1 MKLTIALFFIAFS
14 YSSTFAQTIDNAV
27 RLSTTT
33 GYITARAGAMGLSY
47 SGIADDYAAL
57 YYNPAGLSLLT
68 KHEFSVGL
76 EYMRMN
82 TSTNFLQ
89 TTLPLGSSSVSPTN
103 CGFVFPFKTSIGIA
117 SIAFGYNFEGSFSN
131 TMEING
137 FNTTSSIV
145 QSLMNETNDFAKNL
159 AYQVYLADTLG
170 GNGKLHSP
178 ITGNVQQSA
187 FITERGGIHSFTAGG
202 GISLSKSVSA
212 GINVSGK
219 WGSYTYSNEYKEA
232 DVKNQYSYYDKVNFS
247 TVDFNSLTLNSD
259 INQQFSG
266 VNATIGIQGRF
277 DNTLRLGLTIKTPT
291 LFRIE
296 ETFSRSITAA
306 FDNGENIIPKYPD
319 GDKSYNGRNTYEIVT
334 PFVFGAS
341 LSYHYEWITVSAAAE
356 YNDLTQI
363 HFDEAQPELLRL
375 NNQILKTLNG
385 SLSYSLG
392 AEVEIPSTSLI
403 LRAGYS
409 AVAASYINPIAGE
422 EQNIIGVGAGI
433 YLAPNVRLDLL
444 TRFNSYSHPRA
455 NYTPGGADSQ
465 FVYTS
470 SPVQVSVQFVYRY

>member
-1 MKLTIALFFIAFS
+1 MKLTIVLLLLALG
-14 YSSTFAQTIDNAV
+14 YSSSSAQTIDDAV
-27 RLSTTT
+27 RYSTTT

-68 KHEFSVGL
+68 KNEFSVGL

-89 TTLPLGSSSVSPTN
+89 TTSQLGTSSVSPTN
-103 CGFVFPFKTSIGIA
+103 CGFVFPFKTGTGIA
-117 SIAFGYNFEGSFSN
+117 AIALGYNYEGSFVN
-131 TMEING
+131 TMEFSA

-145 QSLMNETNDFAKNL
+145 QSLMSETNDFAKNL

-187 FITERGGIHSFTAGG
+187 FITERGGMHSFTAGG

-219 WGSYTYSNEYKEA
+219 WGSYTYANEYKEA
-232 DVKNQYSYYDKVNFS
+232 DTRNLYMVNDKINFTS
-247 TVDFNSLTLNSD
+247 VDFTSLTLNSD
-259 INQQFSG
+259 INQQVSG

-277 DNTLRLGLTIKTPT
+277 DNSLRLGITIRTPT
-291 LFRIE
+291 LYRID
-296 ETFSRSITAA
+296 ETFSRSIVAA
-306 FDNGENIIPKYPD
+306 FDNGETATPKYPD
-319 GDKSYNGRNTYEIVT
+319 GDESYNGRNSYQIIT

-341 LSYHYEWITVSAAAE
+341 LSYHYEWITLSAAAE

-363 HFDEAQPELLRL
+363 HFDDAQPALLRL
-375 NNQILKTLNG
+375 NNQILKSLTG
-385 SLSYSLG
+385 SLSYSIG
-392 AEVEIPSTSLI
+392 TEVEIPATSLI

-409 AVAASYINPIAGE
+409 SVSASYINSLAGE
-422 EQNIIGVGAGI
+422 EQSIIGVGAGI
-433 YLAPNVRLDLL
+433 YLAPNIRLDML
-444 TRFNSYSHPRA
+444 TRFNSYTYPRA
-455 NYTPGGADSQ
+455 NYSPGGADAQ
-465 FVYTS
+465 YIYTS
-470 SPVQVSVQFVYRY
+470 SPVQVSAQFVYRY